1 MNSRPHH
8 HHPGRAGPGRGGR
21 GRGSLVGLVAGAVV
35 RGVVAG
41 AIISTT
47 RRRPN
52 HVHHRYAARV
62 VVVSGAGTPKRVIEL
77 VCPTGVA
84 PGQIIEVTFEGHQFY
99 ATVPQNV
106 APGAT
111 FRIEVELPAPVAAA
125 TLVRPVAPPP
135 PPLPAAIVSDRHGEW
150 HRAAYPGGVAS
161 AERPW
166 RGLGVTHASVM
177 FVRDGATWTVAKSY
191 GLPNAIAAIE
201 KRFHEEFVH
210 ELFPLP
216 VASTPDVHAV
226 SAPSAPPPPP
236 LLASHPP
243 AVAVSDANP
252 F

>member
-1 MNSRPHH
+1 MPPRPHH

-21 GRGSLVGLVAGAVV
+21 GRGSLVGLVA
-35 RGVVAG
+35 
-41 AIISTT
+41 
-47 RRRPN
+47 
-52 HVHHRYAARV
+52 
-62 VVVSGAGTPKRVIEL
+62 GAGTPKRVIEL

-191 GLPNAIAAIE
+191 GLPGAIAAIE

-210 ELFPLP
+210 ELFPQSPLVRVQSSLP
-216 VASTPDVHAV
+216 LFRTCPR
-226 SAPSAPPPPP
+226 PSQAHRRHRRTQRPT
-236 LLASHPP
+236 HPQRLFP
-243 AVAVSDANP
+243 MRTR
-252 F
+252 FE